1 MNKLSSFF
9 NSAGLGVSFFCFLH
23 CILVILVFSGLL
35 QANLVILEIFE
46 NPINHALLVIT
57 GVSLAALSLIKF
69 NFNDHSQA
77 IGRSQALK
85 MNDLLSIQFIV
96 GASLL
101 GLSFLFDG
109 IYSEILVVFGALTLF
124 SMHAKKLLKAN

>member
-1 MNKLSSFF
+1 M
-9 NSAGLGVSFFCFLH
+9 
-23 CILVILVFSGLL
+23 VILVFSGLL

-69 NFNDHSQA
+69 SDHSQA
-77 IGRSQALK
+77 IRRSQALK